1 MASDLGLHHRVTPPG
16 AGYLSPPP
24 HAEIDRLA
32 ALAGRVVGAWR
43 GILARLQPGRRPAR
57 SLRMPDTPL
66 HLLADI
72 GLADRSEA
80 VPLQSVGLG
89 DARPDGVLFRSHTL
103 RH

>member
-16 AGYLSPPP
+16 AGSPSSPR
-24 HAEIDRLA
+24 AEIDSLA

-43 GILARLQPGRRPAR
+43 GILARLQPGRRPAH
-57 SLRMPDTPL
+57 SLRMRDTPL

-80 VPLQSVGLG
+80 VPLQSVGLR
-89 DARPDGVLFRSHTL
+89 DARPDGVLFRSHSL